1 MKKCIWCSKSEEKV
15 EFKKLAHTIP
25 QSLGGKMICINV
37 CDNCNA
43 YFGNIQFQTPS
54 IETVI
59 KEAFN
64 ISRARFLSSFDEMGK
79 NKALAKFTSIFF
91 NVNFKTGAITVK
103 QKYKL
108 QKYFQEKISVQLKRG
123 LYKIFLEET
132 ERQNGDGHDSKYDF
146 IRAFSRY
153 NLGEDLPLFY
163 FERKYGIYLNVQDD
177 IKHPVLLFN
186 KDKRMKYLVNEPFF
200 YEFELLGHVF
210 AIPTS
215 KSWQIGFDNY
225 IAISLEAKK
234 DFFVGYKVIRY
245 FNEIDLALQIM
256 ND

>member
-1 MKKCIWCSKSEEKV
+1 MKKCIWCSKSENAV
-15 EFKKLAHTIP
+15 QFRKLAHTIP
-25 QSLGGKMICINV
+25 QSLGGKMICENV
-37 CDNCNA
+37 CDDCNL
-43 YFGNIQFQTPS
+43 YFGSSQFQTPS
-54 IETVI
+54 IETII
-59 KEAFN
+59 KETFN
-64 ISRARFLSSFDEMGK
+64 ISRARFLLSTDEMGK
-79 NKALAKFTSIFF
+79 NKALAKFSSIFF
-91 NVNFKTGAITVK
+91 NVNFRTGTIALK

-108 QKYFQEKISVQLKRG
+108 QRHFQEKISVLLKRG
-123 LYKIFLEET
+123 LFKMFLEET

-153 NLGEDLPLFY
+153 DLGEELPLFY
-163 FERKYGIYLNVQDD
+163 FERKYALYLNMQED
-177 IKHPVLLFN
+177 IKHPVLLFD

-225 IAISLEAKK
+225 IATSLKAKE
-234 DFFVGYKVIRY
+234 DYFLGYKVVRY
-245 FNEIDLALQIM
+245 FNEIDLALKIM